1 MKKPHQFLVVVIIIL
16 AIYALAAGLQPAGA
30 FLLDPSEPGQLNDN
44 WQSQLLMNAGAD
56 GKALPPLRN
65 DVTLQDNGQ
74 PQSTSGNAGNGL
86 VTLPVK
92 LNIPA
97 NESVL
102 LSTTLPASFSQPQ
115 HLLIRS
121 SLQTLE
127 VWLGDARV
135 YRAPFLAHPLGFMPY
150 ASVWNLVPLP
160 ADAAGQTLTLVV
172 TSPFP
177 QMSGRFHEIRYGHAD
192 TLLFYIITKYGMSVF
207 FILFLLFAGVFMLIL
222 LIVSRSIRAWTLMYL
237 GAFSILIGLWILA
250 ESRMLQFVTGN
261 QFVHASLAYVSLA
274 LLPIAMVLYIRE
286 IVSSKYHRLL
296 SWLKIMYYVNFVLI
310 VALQLLDI
318 YSFFQ
323 TIIFTHAAIL
333 IGIVVCLYVIIQ
345 ESVKAKNRDALH
357 LLLSFSVLPV
367 FGLIEM
373 IVFYTADFSQT
384 SIFVRFGLFLFI
396 LLQSIQVSFHI
407 KQNWEKSRMADLYEE
422 LAYTDSL
429 TLAPNRQAFERD
441 LHRAFADKDNRNNLW
456 IGIFDLNNLKL
467 INDHHGHAKGDEA
480 LRRVYTIID
489 SVCSAYG
496 VCYRIGG
503 DEFACILR
511 HAGVSAGSVRKMAE
525 QIDAKAS
532 EHQGTVDYPFEI
544 ALGFEA
550 CRVEDESPEKA
561 FQQADRAMYLNKS
574 QKKSMTVPG
583 TVTQL

>member
-16 AIYALAAGLQPAGA
+16 VIYALAAGLQPAGA

-127 VWLGDARV
+127 VWLGDVRV

-192 TLLFYIITKYGMSVF
+192 TLLFHIVSKYGMSVF

-222 LIVSRSIRAWTLMYL
+222 LIVSRSIRVWTLMYL

-296 SWLKIMYYVNFVLI
+296 AWLKTMYYVNFIVI
-310 VALQLLDI
+310 VALQVLDV

-323 TIIFTHAAIL
+323 SIIFTHGAIL

-345 ESVKAKNRDALH
+345 ESVKAKNRDAQH

-407 KQNWEKSRMADLYEE
+407 KRNWEKSRKADLYEE

-441 LHRAFADKDNRNNLW
+441 LHRAFADKANRNNLW

-525 QIDAKAS
+525 QIDAKAA

-550 CRVEDESPEKA
+550 CRAEDE
-561 FQQADRAMYLNKS
+561 
-574 QKKSMTVPG
+574 T
-583 TVTQL
+583 